1 MAEQGQSS
9 KFARRGDVGAHQP
22 KHRSRNFRLINACT
36 HRQTVVSGCRAVL
49 LQLWGMQPVSHFL
62 RVSGMN
68 GTSLSPSCPMWLC
81 CYRKGADKTCPVTVL
96 EKARGTGRMLNE
108 ADTVVCIQTVIKSLL
123 RFPLVPFFP
132 FCFTSWVWSLQEKSQ
147 NPLFYSCLVA
157 QGDKNFL
164 VLK

>member
-9 KFARRGDVGAHQP
+9 KFAWRGDVGAHQP
-22 KHRSRNFRLINACT
+22 KHTSRNFRLINACT
-36 HRQTVVSGCRAVL
+36 HRQTVISGCRAVL

-123 RFPLVPFFP
+123 TFPLVPFFP
-132 FCFTSWVWSLQEKSQ
+132 LSVLLLECEVYRRSLRIHCFIVAWSHRETKT
-147 NPLFYSCLVA
+147 F
-157 QGDKNFL
+157 
-164 VLK
+164 